1 MHLAGTRYWRPCA
14 NAWRNGNQLARSPP
28 RSKGRDS
35 VKAVLVRFLVWMATG
50 LVGVVAWGLIGFG
63 VCQVVGCL

>member
-1 MHLAGTRYWRPCA
+1 
-14 NAWRNGNQLARSPP
+14 
-28 RSKGRDS
+28 

-63 VCQVVGCL
+63 VCQVTGCL